1 MGRNID
7 YFVELITYTQAEGVF
22 WMNDIVINYGTFL
35 ENEKQ
40 LSKNTLESYKRD
52 IKQYITYLD
61 NNNVADLSETN
72 KTTVITYLIHLQN
85 VGKAV
90 STISRSIASI
100 RCFYQFLMISKIVDH
115 DPTIK
120 LNTPKSKKK
129 LPNILT
135 LSEVDTL
142 LSQPESQTPKGIRD
156 KAMLELLYASGIRV
170 SELIALRMSDVNL
183 EFGYINCTSGTK
195 ERIIPIGS
203 MALRAIVHYI
213 NNARESLIKNSEEP
227 YLFLNVHGAK
237 LTRQGFWKIVKA
249 YTKNLDIATPITPH
263 TLRHSFAT
271 HLIQNGA
278 DLKSVQE
285 MLGHSDISTTQIY
298 THLSQSKI
306 KDVYN
311 KTHPRA

>member
-1 MGRNID
+1 
-7 YFVELITYTQAEGVF
+7 
-22 WMNDIVINYGTFL
+22 MNDIVINYGIFL
-35 ENEKQ
+35 EKEKQ

-52 IKQYITYLD
+52 IRQYISYLD
-61 NNNVADLSETN
+61 NNNVSNLSETN

-100 RCFYQFLMISKIVDH
+100 RCFYQFLMANKVVEQ

-129 LPNILT
+129 LPSILT
-135 LSEVDTL
+135 LNEVDML
-142 LSQPESQTPKGIRD
+142 LRQPEDQTPKGIRD
-156 KAMLELLYASGIRV
+156 KAMLELLYATGIRV
-170 SELIALRMSDVNL
+170 SELIALRITDVNL
-183 EFGYINCTSGTK
+183 ELGYINCSTGTK

-203 MALRAIVHYI
+203 MALRATVRYI
-213 NNARESLIKNSEEP
+213 NNARESFIKSPEEQ

-249 YTKNLDIATPITPH
+249 YTKNLNITTPITPH

-298 THLSQSKI
+298 THLSQNKI

>member
-1 MGRNID
+1 MNNI
-7 YFVELITYTQAEGVF
+7 VF
-22 WMNDIVINYGTFL
+22 DYGTFL
-35 ENEKQ
+35 ETEKQ

-52 IKQYITYLD
+52 IKQYINYLVE
-61 NNNVADLSETN
+61 NNVGDLSQTN

-85 VGKAV
+85 IGRAV

-100 RCFYQFLMISKIVDH
+100 RCFYQFLMINKVIDH

-120 LNTPKSKKK
+120 LTTPKSQKK

-135 LSEVDTL
+135 LKEVDLL
-142 LSQPESQTPKGIRD
+142 LSQPNGQTPKGIRD
-156 KAMLELLYASGIRV
+156 KAMLELLYATGIRV
-170 SELIALRMSDVNL
+170 TELISIKMSDVNL
-183 EFGYINCTSGTK
+183 ELGYINCATGTK
-195 ERIIPIGS
+195 ERIIPIGT
-203 MALRAIVHYI
+203 MALRAVVHYM
-213 NNARESLIKNSEEP
+213 NNAREVFTKSSDEE
-227 YLFLNVHGAK
+227 YLFLNTHGSK

-249 YTKNLDIATPITPH
+249 YTKNLNISTPITPH

-298 THLSQSKI
+298 THLSESKI